1 MADHSRPR
9 HRRKCPACTRFMR
22 SGDNHLHMCRS
33 CHGCTVDNKCDICSR
48 WTHQV
53 WVGIVERSTA
63 RHNKKQRV
71 ISEAPASDIPSTPPH
86 PALGYARSHKRA
98 RLQTSSMSSGS
109 FHGFSPA
116 PSPEITQDRDRESV
130 LAEILQ
136 LLREQRVL
144 PTVVSDA
151 ANRPCAQQGNPHPYM
166 EVHVRGFTPT
176 GPLRAEHRTLLSGPK
191 PETRSTLRS
200 RRETRKLTPFDSG
213 HRSTGK
219 SRGRTEKTRD
229 SPRCGSGLRA
239 IGENSDLP
247 TAGAEPENRSSL
259 AE

>member
-1 MADHSRPR
+1 MSLYCILFKLFYGLSFSFLPPLYSGLIKSHFLSAFTPFVPSFNFAISIVMADHSRPR

-22 SGDNHLHMCRS
+22 SGDNHLHMCRF

-86 PALGYARSHKRA
+86 PAL
-98 RLQTSSMSSGS
+98 
-109 FHGFSPA
+109 
-116 PSPEITQDRDRESV
+116 
-130 LAEILQ
+130 
-136 LLREQRVL
+136 
-144 PTVVSDA
+144 
-151 ANRPCAQQGNPHPYM
+151 
-166 EVHVRGFTPT
+166 HVRGFTPT

-229 SPRCGSGLRA
+229 SPRCGSCLRA

-247 TAGAEPENRSSL
+247 TAGAEPENRSSS